1 MKEINEMR
9 PMIAAAIQDLASFQD
24 MVMENLNTDQLKSS
38 LNIFERI
45 EITPV

>member
-1 MKEINEMR
+1 
-9 PMIAAAIQDLASFQD
+9 MIAAAIQDLASFQD

>member
-1 MKEINEMR
+1 
-9 PMIAAAIQDLASFQD
+9 MIAAAIQDLASFQD

-45 EITPV
+45 EIMPV